1 MLNLCVVGTKTI
13 KMRVGTTK
21 SWFAIDSSGK
31 LVFFSRHFYVL
42 KRQLSIL
49 FLLKRKFHT
58 GMAFV

>member
-1 MLNLCVVGTKTI
+1 MLNLYVVGTKTI
-13 KMRVGTTK
+13 KIRVDIAK

-31 LVFFSRHFYVL
+31 LVFFSRHFYIL

-49 FLLKRKFHT
+49 FLLKRKFHV